1 MPSCVLL
8 NSGSGRPIYALTPKN
23 CFKVPDMSSSPHIFE
38 ATMENFQQEVMEA
51 SSSTPVLV
59 DVWAEWC
66 APCKQLLP
74 LLEKLVGEYQGAFR
88 LAKVNADEQKQL
100 TSSLGVR
107 ALPTIILVKDGEA
120 VDGFN
125 SALPESEI
133 RKVLEKHIKLPEE
146 DPYEKAHRIWGE
158 GDIDGALGILSEM
171 NQKDPENLKVLI
183 DLAQLKAESGDLET
197 AEQVLESLPPEE
209 KLQHQAKQLAA
220 RIKFLK
226 QSAELPPVKDLEM
239 ALEQDPEDP
248 NALHFLALHNVLK
261 EQNAEAMELL
271 IRLMRVDGK
280 YKDEVAKTT
289 LVELFEK
296 LGNDN
301 PDVRIYRRKLYTMM
315 H

>member
-1 MPSCVLL
+1 
-8 NSGSGRPIYALTPKN
+8 
-23 CFKVPDMSSSPHIFE
+23 MSSSPHIFE

-51 SSSTPVLV
+51 SSTTPVLV

-66 APCKQLLP
+66 APCKQLMP
-74 LLEKLVGEYQGAFR
+74 LLEKLAIEYQGAFR
-88 LAKVNADEQKQL
+88 LAKVNADQQEQL

-107 ALPTIILVKDGEA
+107 SLPTIILVKDGQA

-125 SALPESEI
+125 GALPESEI
-133 RKVLEKHIKLPEE
+133 RKVLEKHIELPDE
-146 DPYEKAHRIWGE
+146 DPYEKAHRLWGE
-158 GDIDGALGILSEM
+158 GDVDGAMEILSEM

-183 DLAQLKAESGDLET
+183 DLAQLKAESGDIDT

-239 ALEQDPEDP
+239 ALEQDPKDP
-248 NALHFLALHNVLK
+248 NALHLLALHHVLQEK
-261 EQNAEAMELL
+261 NAEAMELL
-271 IRLMRVDGK
+271 IKLMQVDSK

-296 LGNDN
+296 LGNGN
-301 PDVRIYRRKLYTMM
+301 PDVRTYRRKLYTLM